1 MNNPLPSGL
10 GNVQPGDMGNLHTD
24 TPFGRAMGHSPDGKL
39 YHQLTGDD
47 PTLCPSHSIMFIP
60 DGNGNLCVG
69 DVTFPVAIWMPMA
82 VFEANIQS
90 GHYQAVRLLRVTNS
104 DVDQRTAMAKY
115 WNDNIHNSFYD
126 IFAYP
131 KLVLTEEF
139 GWQFADPV
147 GYTCFHYCTEGNADS
162 VNSVIPGTYPVN
174 PRPVTEI
181 VLLSQGKLQEI
192 T

>member
-1 MNNPLPSGL
+1 
-10 GNVQPGDMGNLHTD
+10 
-24 TPFGRAMGHSPDGKL
+24 MGHSPDAKQ
-39 YHQLTGDD
+39 YHELTGCD
-47 PTLCPSHSIMFIP
+47 LGECPAHSMLVVP
-60 DGNGNLCVG
+60 DANGNKAFG
-69 DVTFPVAIWMPMA
+69 DVTFPVARWMPMDEFTGLVA
-82 VFEANIQS
+82 S
-90 GHYQAVRLLRVTNS
+90 GHYTSVRLLRVIGVTAGQG
-104 DVDQRTAMAKY
+104 VAMAKY

-162 VNSVIPGTYPVN
+162 VNSVIPGTYPIN
-174 PRPVTEI
+174 PRPITEI
-181 VLLSQGKLQEI
+181 QLMVNGVLQEI